1 MRWRGYLSFIRLRSD
16 LHPQGNPLRSACQA
30 GSYFVAQ
37 TVATAWQ
44 RSQAGQHLMEIK
56 RAMDRND
63 QGTQLRVPHATD
75 ALTRTLAAMFI
86 LLTYQPLCLK
96 AQFEMIVF
104 EKRPPQARSREELDA
119 VLDIV
124 QARDQKTI
132 VSLCAEF
139 RKKFPASELA
149 GQVYRMEMHA
159 YRRLDDYKRMIEAGE
174 KALGVSG
181 HDVDALLSLANAI
194 PNGVRDLATESV
206 ALLDK
211 AEGYARKALEEID
224 RLKATRG
231 VSPDRWRSLTG
242 RMRSSAHEALGFI
255 AFKRGRY
262 AESVAEFEKSIGLD
276 PGAGGAVFFRLGVAY
291 LYDGKPLE
299 AQVALERSSE
309 LGPEFI
315 RTKAKEQL
323 AMIGKKNAP
332 PK

>member
-1 MRWRGYLSFIRLRSD
+1 MAAAPW
-16 LHPQGNPLRSACQA
+16 A
-30 GSYFVAQ
+30 AQ
-37 TVATAWQ
+37 PSWTA
-44 RSQAGQHLMEIK
+44 LMEIN

-63 QGTQLRVPHATD
+63 LGTQLKAACLVRLPRATG

-86 LLTYQPLCLK
+86 LLTYQPLCVK

-124 QARDQKTI
+124 QATDQRTI

-159 YRRLDDYKRMIEAGE
+159 YGRLDDNKLMIEAGE

-206 ALLDK
+206 GVLDK

-231 VSPDRWRSLTG
+231 VSLDRWRSLTG
-242 RMRSSAHEALGFI
+242 QMRSSAHEALGFI

-262 AESVAEFEKSIGLD
+262 AESVAEFEKSIGLS

-291 LYDGKPLE
+291 LYDGKPFE
-299 AQVALERSSE
+299 AQVALERSSQ

-315 RTKAKEQL
+315 RRKAKEQL